1 MDRPSLRQ
9 IRYWENHERRVLA
22 VLVLALQRL
31 AANNTLPSKE
41 DPLNRR
47 LYFCIL
53 EAIRELSQQGV
64 RFTTYPM
71 YEASNQPDAD
81 DEERAARERKRPDFQ
96 FGYIDHQEPD
106 ARRSAKQYVVECK
119 RLGDSGRASWVL
131 NSNYVQNG
139 VLRFFHAGHGYGK
152 GGITGAMIG
161 YVQNMSPES
170 ILEAVNEA
178 AQKNDL
184 PKLTLASREGWQHG
198 DVNRLDHQ
206 FKRNVPPSPFAIR
219 HLWLD
224 LIGHHWN

>member
-9 IRYWENHERRVLA
+9 IRYWENHERRILA

-31 AANNTLPSKE
+31 ASETPLPNNE
-41 DPLNRR
+41 DSLNRR

-53 EAIRELSQQGV
+53 EAIRELDRQGQRMTV
-64 RFTTYPM
+64 YPM
-71 YEASNQPDAD
+71 YEAHNQPSVD

-119 RLGDSGRASWVL
+119 RLGDSRGTWVL
-131 NSNYVQNG
+131 NSNYVERG
-139 VLRFFHAGHGYGK
+139 VLRFHSEGHGYGE
-152 GGITGAMIG
+152 GSTSGAMIG

-184 PKLTLASREGWQHG
+184 PKLTLSSGEGWQPG
-198 DVNRLDHQ
+198 AVNRLDHQ
-206 FKRNVPPSPFAIR
+206 FKRNVSPSPFAIR